1 MACEVGGHTGSH
13 GRLTRI
19 LVRMMAKRVDVVATL
34 SCPPGATTQP
44 VYLQLVAFFRVFFKK
59 KSSCFRVA
67 SGSHENNRLKKN
79 ILPHENYRLKKN
91 YLPHENYRLYKEV
104 QVISR

>member
-34 SCPPGATTQP
+34 SCPPGP
-44 VYLQLVAFFRVFFKK
+44 QLSLFIYN
-59 KSSCFRVA
+59 S
-67 SGSHENNRLKKN
+67 
-79 ILPHENYRLKKN
+79 
-91 YLPHENYRLYKEV
+91 
-104 QVISR
+104 